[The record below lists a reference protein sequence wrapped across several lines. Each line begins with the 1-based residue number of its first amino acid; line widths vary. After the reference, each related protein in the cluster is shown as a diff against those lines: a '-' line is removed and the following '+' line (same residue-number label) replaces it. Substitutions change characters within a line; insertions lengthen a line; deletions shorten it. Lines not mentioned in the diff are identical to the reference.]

1 MIAGDTRETAKRSG
15 TIEETGLIVACE
27 KEKTDQIDTTII
39 RNATRMRIYRLKD
52 SPIIKSSSSA
62 SPQKSTRET

>member
-27 KEKTDQIDTTII
+27 KEKTDQIDKTIT
-39 RNATRMRIYRLKD
+39 RNATRM
-52 SPIIKSSSSA
+52 
-62 SPQKSTRET
+62 